1 MKQKGE
7 EQHILQLQSW
17 KSNKIVESN
26 REMSNIAIA
35 MLSLPFRQIKAFL
48 NPHSF

>member
-17 KSNKIVESN
+17 KSNKQVESN
-26 REMSNIAIA
+26 REMPNIAIA
-35 MLSLPFRQIKAFL
+35 ILIKKRYFAFSP
-48 NPHSF
+48 N